1 MSSHKKE
8 IKMIKSIKA
17 KFSWPLLLLIFFP
30 LFCFLVACGG
40 NKDETTSTG
49 NGTTTDL
56 SSITLTLS
64 SSFVSS
70 GSNITATATVLD
82 SNGAA
87 AANTVVTFAA
97 SSAFV
102 AFDPTSATALTN
114 SSGVATITINA
125 VTSGATSIT
134 ASATPSSSTVTSP
147 PVGLAVSVSGGGGGG
162 GSTITLGNITLGSNS
177 ISAYGSTSVN
187 VPVYI
192 NSVLATVPMSVTFT
206 SPCVT
211 LGYATLSSPV
221 QTGNSGLGSG
231 IATST
236 YTDKGCS
243 ATDTITASVTGATNT
258 SSANI
263 IVAVPTATNIQF
275 VSATPSTIGT
285 ATASSTLLQT
295 SSVVKFRVVNSS
307 NIGVKGQ
314 TVNFSVNPGSKP
326 GGLYLSNSSGNTD
339 SDGYISVSLIAGTV
353 PTPVWVVATLASNTS
368 IKSQSNIL
376 TITTGLP
383 TQNFFS
389 LSASTHNIEGWSYD
403 GVTST
408 LTIIASDR
416 LGNPVPEGTAINFI
430 TEGAQI
436 SPASCTTTSGTCS
449 VTFKSSA
456 YRPTGETINY
466 GGTIGVQ
473 GAVPALEYDGIT
485 PITINGGDPL
495 YVRNGRVTLLAYTLG
510 EESFVDTTNN
520 GNNIYVLGD
529 TFYDLGNLYIDAN
542 ENGQW
547 DSGET
552 YISYGS
558 GSSACP
564 ATSSDVPSKAGTC
577 DGAWGLNY
585 VRRSQVIILSGST
598 AQISQSTFATAGSCF
613 GEYTF
618 WLMDENYNPMPAG
631 TTVSINTVLTSVNYT
646 YNDTS
651 AIPPK
656 ITAASA
662 SVNVAGTPVVDT
674 THAGG
679 TPVTLIISGGTNC
692 IAADTAGSIIKYPY
706 GPVAIDVKTPKGL
719 TTTIPLYIQ

>member
-1 MSSHKKE
+1 
-8 IKMIKSIKA
+8 MIKSIKA

-64 SSFVSS
+64 SSYVSS
-70 GSNITATATVLD
+70 GSNITATATVLN

-97 SSAFV
+97 LSALV
-102 AFDPTSATALTN
+102 AFDPISATTLTN

-125 VTSGATSIT
+125 VSSGATSIT
-134 ASATPSSSTVTSP
+134 ASATPSSSTVTSS
-147 PVGLAVSVSGGGGGG
+147 PVGLAVSVSGGGGGGG

-177 ISAYGSTSVN
+177 ISAYGSTSVS
-187 VPVYI
+187 VPVYV

-221 QTGNSGLGSG
+221 TTIGGN
-231 IATST
+231 ATST

-258 SSANI
+258 SSTNI
-263 IVAVPTATNIQF
+263 IVAAPTATNIQF

-285 ATASSTLLQT
+285 STASSTLLQT

-314 TVNFSVNPGSKP
+314 TVNFSVIPDSKP

-353 PTPVWVVATLASNTS
+353 PTPVWVVATLASNTN
-368 IKSQSNIL
+368 IKSQSNAL

-389 LSASTHNIEGWSYD
+389 LSVQTHNIEGLAYD

-436 SPASCTTTSGTCS
+436 SPASCTTTSGTCT

-456 YRPTGETINY
+456 YRPIGETIDY
-466 GGTIGVQ
+466 GGSTGVQ
-473 GAVPALEYDGIT
+473 GAVAALEYDGVT
-485 PITINGGDPL
+485 PITINGGPNL
-495 YVRNGRVTLLAYTLG
+495 YVRNGRVTVLAYTLG
-510 EESFVDTTNN
+510 EESFVDTTNS

-552 YISYGS
+552 YISYSS

-598 AQISQSTFATAGSCF
+598 AQISQNFFSITSSCF
-613 GEYTF
+613 AEYEF
-618 WLMDENYNPMPAG
+618 WLMDGNYNPMPAG
-631 TTVSINTVLTSVNYT
+631 TTVAVNSAQTNVNYT
-646 YNDTS
+646 YLDPGP
-651 AIPPK
+651 PPK
-656 ITAASA
+656 TTAAAA

-679 TPVTLIISGGTNC
+679 TKVALIINGGSGC
-692 IAADTAGSIIKYPY
+692 IAADTVPKTIISYPF
-706 GPVAIDVKTPKGL
+706 GPVAIDVTTPKGNI
-719 TTTIPLYIQ
+719 TTIPIDIF

>member
-1 MSSHKKE
+1 
-8 IKMIKSIKA
+8 MIKSIKA

-64 SSFVSS
+64 SSYVSS
-70 GSNITATATVLD
+70 GSNITATATVLN

-97 SSAFV
+97 LSALV
-102 AFDPTSATALTN
+102 AFDPISATTLTN

-125 VTSGATSIT
+125 VSSGATSIT
-134 ASATPSSSTVTSP
+134 ASATPSSSTVTSS
-147 PVGLAVSVSGGGGGG
+147 PVGLAVSVSGGGGGGG

-177 ISAYGSTSVN
+177 ISAYGSTSVS
-187 VPVYI
+187 VPVYV

-221 QTGNSGLGSG
+221 TTIGGN
-231 IATST
+231 ATST

-275 VSATPSTIGT
+275 VSATPSNIGT

-314 TVNFSVNPGSKP
+314 TVNFSVIPDSKP

-353 PTPVWVVATLASNTS
+353 PTPVWVVATLASNTN
-368 IKSQSNIL
+368 IKSQSNAL

-389 LSASTHNIEGWSYD
+389 LSVQTHNIEGLAYD

-436 SPASCTTTSGTCS
+436 SPASCTTTSGTCT

-456 YRPTGETINY
+456 YRPIGETIDY
-466 GGTIGVQ
+466 GGSTGVQ
-473 GAVPALEYDGIT
+473 GAVAALEYDGVT
-485 PITINGGDPL
+485 PITINGGPNL
-495 YVRNGRVTLLAYTLG
+495 YVRNGRVTVLAYTLG
-510 EESFVDTTNN
+510 EESFVDTTNS

-552 YISYGS
+552 YISYSS

-598 AQISQSTFATAGSCF
+598 AQISQNFFSITSSCF
-613 GEYTF
+613 AEYEF
-618 WLMDENYNPMPAG
+618 WLMDGNYNPMPAG
-631 TTVSINTVLTSVNYT
+631 TTVAVNSAQTNVNYT
-646 YNDTS
+646 YLDPGP
-651 AIPPK
+651 PPK
-656 ITAASA
+656 TTAAAA

-679 TPVTLIISGGTNC
+679 TKVALIINGGSGC
-692 IAADTAGSIIKYPY
+692 IAADTVPKTIISYPF
-706 GPVAIDVKTPKGL
+706 GPVAIDVTTPKGL
-719 TTTIPLYIQ
+719 VTTIPLIIQ

>member
-1 MSSHKKE
+1 
-8 IKMIKSIKA
+8 MIKSIKA

-64 SSFVSS
+64 SSYVSS
-70 GSNITATATVLD
+70 GSNITATATVLN

-97 SSAFV
+97 LSALV
-102 AFDPTSATALTN
+102 AFDPISATTLTN

-125 VTSGATSIT
+125 VSSGATSIT
-134 ASATPSSSTVTSP
+134 ASATPSSSTVTSS
-147 PVGLAVSVSGGGGGG
+147 PVGLAVSVSGGGGGGG

-177 ISAYGSTSVN
+177 ISAYGSTSVS
-187 VPVYI
+187 VPVYV

-221 QTGNSGLGSG
+221 TTIGGN
-231 IATST
+231 ATST

-258 SSANI
+258 SSTNI
-263 IVAVPTATNIQF
+263 IVAAPTATNIQF

-285 ATASSTLLQT
+285 STASSTLLQT

-314 TVNFSVNPGSKP
+314 TVNFSVIPDSKP

-353 PTPVWVVATLASNTS
+353 PTPVWVVATLASNTN
-368 IKSQSNIL
+368 IKSQSNAL

-389 LSASTHNIEGWSYD
+389 LSVQTHNIEGLAYD

-436 SPASCTTTSGTCS
+436 SPASCTTTSGTCT

-456 YRPTGETINY
+456 YRPIGETIDY
-466 GGTIGVQ
+466 GGSTGVQ
-473 GAVPALEYDGIT
+473 GAVAALEYDGVT
-485 PITINGGDPL
+485 PITINGGPNL
-495 YVRNGRVTLLAYTLG
+495 YVRNGRVTVLAYTLG
-510 EESFVDTTNN
+510 EESFVDTTNS

-552 YISYGS
+552 YISYSS

-598 AQISQSTFATAGSCF
+598 AQISQNFFSITSSCF
-613 GEYTF
+613 AEYEF
-618 WLMDENYNPMPAG
+618 WLMDGNYNPMPAG
-631 TTVSINTVLTSVNYT
+631 TTVAVNSAQTNVNYT
-646 YNDTS
+646 YLDPGP
-651 AIPPK
+651 PPK
-656 ITAASA
+656 TTAAAA

-679 TPVTLIISGGTNC
+679 TKVALIINGGSGC
-692 IAADTAGSIIKYPY
+692 IAADTVPKTIISYPF
-706 GPVAIDVKTPKGL
+706 GPVAIDVTTPKGL
-719 TTTIPLYIQ
+719 VTTIPLIIQ